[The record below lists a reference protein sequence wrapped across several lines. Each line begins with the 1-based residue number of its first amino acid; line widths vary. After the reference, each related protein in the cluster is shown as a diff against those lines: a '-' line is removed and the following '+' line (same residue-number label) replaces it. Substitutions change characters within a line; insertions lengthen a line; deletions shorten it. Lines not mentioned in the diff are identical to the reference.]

1 MTPRRHTGD
10 CGRRRASTRRPSRV
24 STALHLADAL
34 EPSCPV
40 PSSPSILILELVR
53 PESSRVAAVRRV
65 GHGSPPRLDS
75 SHPELRS
82 LAVHP
87 LRPPTSAAEPLLR
100 RIEPQIAPTAIAVHR
115 SFASPPTTFLPA
127 TLRPKPSRGELLATP
142 PTLRPPPRPN
152 PQPPRR
158 FASRRRGTR
167 RHPHCARR
175 RSSLLQLA
183 APYRAPLGLLASL
196 RLTPPAPAA
205 ALRRSGRNVAA
216 AAAPPLQAV
225 RAAAAAPAPRA
236 PVPRPR
242 PDPACRPGHSAP
254 QQCRRP
260 APTSGSPA
268 AGPSA
273 PRRPWP
279 RKRARSR
286 GGGAA
291 GPAPTAMWGP
301 AVSPPFPFMFLSFN
315 PLTRLKLCNCIGIRR
330 KMLKM
335 QNKFC

>member
-1 MTPRRHTGD
+1 VTPRRHTGD

-142 PTLRPPPRPN
+142 SYSPTPSPPE
-152 PQPPRR
+152 
-158 FASRRRGTR
+158 S
-167 RHPHCARR
+167 
-175 RSSLLQLA
+175 
-183 APYRAPLGLLASL
+183 
-196 RLTPPAPAA
+196 
-205 ALRRSGRNVAA
+205 AA
-216 AAAPPLQAV
+216 AAAVLP
-225 RAAAAAPAPRA
+225 RAAAERAATLTA
-236 PVPRPR
+236 
-242 PDPACRPGHSAP
+242 H
-254 QQCRRP
+254 
-260 APTSGSPA
+260 A
-268 AGPSA
+268 AGA
-273 PRRPWP
+273 PCSSSRP
-279 RKRARSR
+279 
-286 GGGAA
+286 
-291 GPAPTAMWGP
+291 PTARP
-301 AVSPPFPFMFLSFN
+301 
-315 PLTRLKLCNCIGIRR
+315 
-330 KMLKM
+330 
-335 QNKFC
+335 